1 MQVKER
7 VQELEQAFAAFN
19 QHSLQLEGAYAD
31 LKKRVS
37 VLTAQLAAAHSE
49 RLKQLAEK
57 ERLASRLEELLSLL
71 PGGVLVLDHEG
82 IVREHNPAAL
92 ALLGEPLL
100 GRSWHEVVQR
110 ACETQADGELVLASG
125 RRVSVTRRSMPAE
138 PGHILLLTDVTE
150 TRDLQSL
157 VARNQRL
164 SAMGE
169 MAARLAHQIRTP
181 LASAVL
187 YTSQMEHASLDSEGR
202 ARFARKSLSRLRQL
216 ERMVNDMLVYA
227 RGGRSDVQS
236 LSTAEILAEVR
247 QLVQPQL
254 PSGGSI
260 EVVIDTDSFSA
271 GDAGG
276 IAELQGNREALAGAL
291 ANLATNAIQ
300 AAGDD
305 VALTL
310 SAACGDDGSHLFS
323 VKDNGPGLPADLRD
337 CVFEPFFTTRPDGTG
352 LGLAVVRSVAR
363 AHGGDVWVEDAPGGG
378 ALFGIRIPNDSGS
391 GALPSGPR
399 TPRTPRTLDSAQRAE
414 PIARKTS

>member
-19 QHSLQLEGAYAD
+19 QHSLQLEEAYAD
-31 LKKRVS
+31 LKNRVS

-71 PGGVLVLDHEG
+71 PGGVLVLDRDG
-82 IVREHNPAAL
+82 VVREHNPAAL

-100 GRSWHEVVQR
+100 GQPWHEVVQR

-187 YTSQMEHASLDSEGR
+187 YTSQMEHAALDAAGR
-202 ARFARKSLSRLRQL
+202 ARFARKSLARLRQL

-227 RGGRSDVQS
+227 RGGRSDVQT
-236 LSTAEILAEVR
+236 LRAPELLADVR
-247 QLVQPQL
+247 QLVEPQL
-254 PSGGSI
+254 PADGTI
-260 EVVIDTDSFSA
+260 DVVL
-271 GDAGG
+271 DAEFDKGEA
-276 IAELQGNREALAGAL
+276 AELQGNREALAGAL

-300 AAGDD
+300 AAGSGLR
-305 VALTL
+305 LTL
-310 SAACGDDGSHLFS
+310 TAALDSSGGHVFTVC
-323 VKDNGPGLPADLRD
+323 DNGPGLPDDLLTS
-337 CVFEPFFTTRPDGTG
+337 VFEPFFTTRPDGTG

-363 AHGGDVWVEDAPGGG
+363 AHGGEAWVRNVADGG
-378 ALFGIRIPNDSGS
+378 AEFGLTIPRHTDR
-391 GALPSGPR
+391 GALPSG
-399 TPRTPRTLDSAQRAE
+399 
-414 PIARKTS
+414 ARQSTGATDRVAANSGKTA